1 MKTSS
6 SHSTIENQAMNDVEM
21 CLVCMV
27 ILFSTNSL
35 VERFENPILVSGLQE
50 NYLTLLISYLKNK
63 FGAEKSSKYLARFIT
78 VISGVEEKR
87 LT

>member
-50 NYLTLLISYLKNK
+50 NYLTLLISYLKKK

-87 LT
+87 LI